1 MRMLYVYYFMQSV
14 AFMESLVNQC
24 LVHICER
31 FEKMTDFLTQR
42 SKEQEKVVSNLFQD
56 FVECFSSLQAEKL
69 EFPKEFQKDIKFYQQ
84 GEPIMMKQFE
94 DIEFRYLMLSDFVDF
109 CRLTKRY
116 IKR

>member
-1 MRMLYVYYFMQSV
+1 M
-14 AFMESLVNQC
+14 NQC

-31 FEKMTDFLTQR
+31 FETVTDFLTQR
-42 SKEQEKVVSNLFQD
+42 SPDQEEIVIKLFQD

-69 EFPKEFQKDIKFYQQ
+69 DFPKEFQKDVKFYLQ
-84 GEPIMMKQFE
+84 GEPVMMEQFE

-116 IKR
+116 TK